1 MSRVPRSTR
10 VGLRV
15 PERSEGMRGGAA
27 AVECSGCVQ
36 LRADRDSVWR
46 RESAARLGWNR
57 KQDARVCG
65 SSVGRGRGLSDNFL
79 PCLAGGGGR
88 ARAKTKFS
96 RRDSPKKR
104 ESVASCILVW
114 VLQFLA
120 IFTFSASQRAMRRRE
135 RVPLSSP
142 LWNSGSGLWDVCS
155 SKIGGSHQAARRRNE
170 EHLRLCETY
179 TQSLDGAFIPATSNP
194 RLRPPRPAR

>member
-1 MSRVPRSTR
+1 
-10 VGLRV
+10 
-15 PERSEGMRGGAA
+15 MRGGAA
-27 AVECSGCVQ
+27 AAECSGCVQ

-65 SSVGRGRGLSDNFL
+65 SSVGHGRGLSDKMEQPSLDGRL
-79 PCLAGGGGR
+79 PSLSGRWRESAGQNKILSEGP
-88 ARAKTKFS
+88 S
-96 RRDSPKKR
+96 KKR
-104 ESVASCILVW
+104 ESVACCILVW

-120 IFTFSASQRAMRRRE
+120 IFTFSASQRAVRRRE
-135 RVPLSSP
+135 SDAERWQTKCPSRRPLEFGV
-142 LWNSGSGLWDVCS
+142 WTVGCS

-170 EHLRLCETY
+170 EHLRLRETY